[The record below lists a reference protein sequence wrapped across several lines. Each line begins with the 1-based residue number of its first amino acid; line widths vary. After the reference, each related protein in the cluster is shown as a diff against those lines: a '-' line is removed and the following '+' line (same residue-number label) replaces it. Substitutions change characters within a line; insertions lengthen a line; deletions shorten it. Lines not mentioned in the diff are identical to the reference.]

1 MAKIV
6 IWIQACLM
14 AALMGIAGVVSAA
27 EIADAPIPEPNY
39 VGIIIFA
46 LLFFGGC
53 GWFAWKIMTNKG
65 DDTDKK

>member
-1 MAKIV
+1 MAKIITLMQV
-6 IWIQACLM
+6 CLM
-14 AALMGIAGVVSAA
+14 AVIAGMASVAGAA

-39 VGIIIFA
+39 IGIIIFA

-65 DDTDKK
+65 DDKDKR